1 MIVNKDDGDFVMG
14 RTTSYKAHLEKRLMV
29 PKEAAGYLNAALED
43 EDPRVF
49 LLALKDVADAAGG
62 MSQLADKSSLNRQSL
77 YRALSKSGN
86 PKLISVLSIL
96 SAMGF
101 EICIRPAT

>member
-1 MIVNKDDGDFVMG
+1 MKEIKVMG
-14 RTTSYKAHLEKRLMV
+14 RTKSYKAHLDERLKD

-43 EDPRVF
+43 EDLHVF
-49 LLALKDVADAAGG
+49 LLALKDVADALGG

-86 PKLISVLSIL
+86 PKLVSVLSAL
-96 SAMGF
+96 AAMGF
-101 EICIRPAT
+101 EIRIRPAA